1 MQKQWPKENIDLTDL
16 ATEIMRLLER
26 EGFEVTEIKT
36 ETGYRIVGENSPRH
50 QIEGGV
56 SVIIDESPET
66 FSVSLNSDMEGRNQR
81 LSFPI
86 TLAAMMGGGYFVL
99 KRLKSDEARVRFEK
113 DFWKLVDGIIEDVKR
128 SMPDN

>member
-1 MQKQWPKENIDLTDL
+1 
-16 ATEIMRLLER
+16 
-26 EGFEVTEIKT
+26 
-36 ETGYRIVGENSPRH
+36 
-50 QIEGGV
+50 V